1 MNNTCFIIMPYG
13 PKKDIDG
20 KSIDFDK
27 VYELMIKQAVSSIEG
42 LTCVRCDDI
51 EQPGWIYERMLK
63 HILEDRVAVVDTS
76 TLNANVFYELG
87 VRHAL
92 RRSTTVLIQRKGS
105 TRPFNIA
112 GMATL
117 DYETTPRGLADGK
130 EALARWIANAVRD
143 PNYSDSLVFGVFP
156 NLRVERRQ
164 KQLTEVQVIERALT
178 KAPAKRVGFVTG
190 DREDIKVGDIWVNS
204 ENTNMQMDTYYGK
217 STSATIRYL
226 GARRSETGKI
236 EEDII
241 GNELKAKMGATMEVD
256 AGTVLVTGPGAL
268 ERNNVRWI
276 FHVAS
281 VIGQPLEGYRTVAR
295 IDQCVKNVLRSAKDV
310 RFKQEGGT
318 SILFPIFGTGQG
330 GGDLA
335 DQTQVCLNAAVEHL
349 ESTDTHVCA
358 VYFYVWGELDLEI
371 CLGVANNLRGL
382 EKPAP

>member
-1 MNNTCFIIMPYG
+1 
-13 PKKDIDG
+13 
-20 KSIDFDK
+20 
-27 VYELMIKQAVSSIEG
+27 
-42 LTCVRCDDI
+42 
-51 EQPGWIYERMLK
+51 
-63 HILEDRVAVVDTS
+63 
-76 TLNANVFYELG
+76 
-87 VRHAL
+87 
-92 RRSTTVLIQRKGS
+92 
-105 TRPFNIA
+105 
-112 GMATL
+112 MATL

-349 ESTDTHVCA
+349 AEHRHARLRRLLLRLGRAGSRDLPRRREQPSRA
-358 VYFYVWGELDLEI
+358 GEARAMSKTFQLEI
-371 CLGVANNLRGL
+371 REPGRADVFLAAPTRAGRDVPWAVVERLNRAGTPRAGRSAPRAPGRRAAWPNPARLRGRRV
-382 EKPAP
+382 

>member
-1 MNNTCFIIMPYG
+1 
-13 PKKDIDG
+13 
-20 KSIDFDK
+20 
-27 VYELMIKQAVSSIEG
+27 
-42 LTCVRCDDI
+42 
-51 EQPGWIYERMLK
+51 
-63 HILEDRVAVVDTS
+63 
-76 TLNANVFYELG
+76 
-87 VRHAL
+87 
-92 RRSTTVLIQRKGS
+92 
-105 TRPFNIA
+105 
-112 GMATL
+112 
-117 DYETTPRGLADGK
+117 
-130 EALARWIANAVRD
+130 
-143 PNYSDSLVFGVFP
+143 
-156 NLRVERRQ
+156 
-164 KQLTEVQVIERALT
+164 
-178 KAPAKRVGFVTG
+178 
-190 DREDIKVGDIWVNS
+190 
-204 ENTNMQMDTYYGK
+204 
-217 STSATIRYL
+217 
-226 GARRSETGKI
+226 
-236 EEDII
+236 
-241 GNELKAKMGATMEVD
+241 MGATMEVD